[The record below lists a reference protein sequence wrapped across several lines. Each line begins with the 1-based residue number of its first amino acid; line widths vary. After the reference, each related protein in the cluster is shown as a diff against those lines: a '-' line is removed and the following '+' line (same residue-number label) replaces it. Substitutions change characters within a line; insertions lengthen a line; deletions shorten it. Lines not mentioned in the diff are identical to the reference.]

1 MDITTDSIKKL
12 REMTSVSVMQCK
24 KALEE
29 ADGDLAK
36 AEVILKKH
44 SAATAEK
51 KADRELKA
59 GCIGSYI
66 HDGSIGAMVLV
77 SSETDFVAKNPDFVA
92 FAREIAI
99 QVTATDP
106 KYVSMEEIP
115 AEAKNAAVAVFEKEI
130 QGKPADMQEKIMEG
144 KISSYFREQVLL
156 EQSAIKDESK
166 MVKDLLNE
174 ATQKFGE
181 RVEVTRFVRLSAR

>member
-92 FAREIAI
+92 FAREIAM

-181 RVEVTRFVRLSAR
+181 RVEGTRFVRLSAR

>member
-92 FAREIAI
+92 FAREIAM